1 MKRISLLLLALL
13 SFSALHAVS
22 FHGINDDAHISGPKL
37 NEKDLEGRVIAVEIW
52 GYQCPP
58 CRASLPHMAK
68 LAKSYEKDPRVVIIG
83 SHCQDRNESGIL
95 SLLQK
100 SGCEYPVYQGAGVD
114 GAPPAGGIP
123 FAYVV
128 NHKGQFVWSGFPS
141 SDFAGFEKAIA
152 NALKAVPKL
161 PEGSLLVG
169 LEINYC
175 KDVMKRI
182 VAGQNI
188 ESVLRQLETRVGR
201 GGEAGKEAQMI
212 LDRCEAWANETEA
225 AIRAAMEAFPSKAIA
240 QAQVY
245 TRTYPKRTAALK
257 QELATLAK
265 DPIVNKLAQ
274 SRAAY
279 AKLIKTKTDSINA
292 KRNLLSKAKLQ
303 LRNLA
308 TITLEEPSEDFK
320 EIEALWKEFTSAIEA
335 SLK

>member
-1 MKRISLLLLALL
+1 MKRIPLLLLALL
-13 SFSALHAVS
+13 SSALLQALS

-37 NEKDLEGRVIAVEIW
+37 TEKDLEGRVIAVEIW

-68 LAKSYEKDPRVVIIG
+68 LAKSYEKDNRVAIIG
-83 SHCQDRNESGIL
+83 SHCQNRDEASIL
-95 SLLQK
+95 NLLQK
-100 SGCEYPVYQGAGVD
+100 SGCEYPVYQGVGVD

-123 FAYVV
+123 FAYVYT
-128 NHKGQFVWSGFPS
+128 HKGELAWSGFPS

-152 NALKAVPKL
+152 NALKNVPKL

-169 LEINYC
+169 LELSHS

-201 GGEAGKEAQMI
+201 GGEAGKEAQAI

-225 AIRAAMEAFPSKAIA
+225 NIRAAMEAFPSKAIA
-240 QAQVY
+240 QAQIY
-245 TRTYPKRTAALK
+245 TRTFPKRTAALK

-279 AKLIKTKTDSINA
+279 SKLKKTKADSANA

-303 LRNLA
+303 LRNLS
-308 TITLEEPSEDFK
+308 TIPLETPTEDFK
-320 EIEALWKEFTSAIEA
+320 EIEALWKEFTSSLEA
-335 SLK
+335 ALK